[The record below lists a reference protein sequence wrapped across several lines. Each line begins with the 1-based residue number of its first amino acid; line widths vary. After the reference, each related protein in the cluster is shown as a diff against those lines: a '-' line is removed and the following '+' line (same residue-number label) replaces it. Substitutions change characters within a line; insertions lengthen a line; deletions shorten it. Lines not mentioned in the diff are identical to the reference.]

1 MSSPFTVLCIAC
13 YFKGTPFLQQ
23 CKSRGCKVLLV
34 TSEKLRNE
42 DWPRDS
48 VDEFLYMP
56 DENGTWNRDHL
67 LDGISHVAR
76 SHRIDR
82 IVPLDDYDLE
92 RAAMLREHLRVP
104 GMGETRTRYFRD
116 KLAMRRQAEE
126 AGIAVPP
133 YAAAI
138 NDQEILAYTQ
148 SVDAPW
154 LLKPRMQA
162 SATGIVKVS
171 SVDEV
176 FSALNA
182 MGDDR
187 SHYLIEKFVP
197 GDIYH
202 VDSIV
207 YREKVIF
214 ARVSGYAETPMKVAH
229 EGGIFVTHTI
239 DHQSVEGRRLLEENE
254 RLMGAMGHR
263 SGVAHTEFIMG
274 KDGQLYFLETAAR
287 VGGAHIAEM
296 VEAASG
302 VNLWREWAHIETLR
316 PGEEYGLPEVR
327 KHHAGLV
334 VSLARQEY
342 PDLSS
347 FDYPE
352 VVWRLHKRHHAGLI
366 VASDKLSRVKHLVSE
381 TAARFQSEFMAVA
394 PLPDRPSA

>member
-13 YFKGTPFLQQ
+13 YFKGAPFLQQ

-138 NDQEILAYTQ
+138 NDEEILAYMQ
-148 SVDAPW
+148 SVEPPW

-176 FSALNA
+176 FSALDTL
-182 MGDDR
+182 GDER
-187 SHYLIEKFVP
+187 SHHLIEKFVP

-207 YREKVIF
+207 YGEKVIF
-214 ARVSGYAETPMKVAH
+214 AQVSGYAETPMKVAH

-239 DHQSVEGRRLLEENE
+239 EHASDEARRLLEENE

-263 SGVAHTEFIMG
+263 NGVAHTEFIMG
-274 KDGQLYFLETAAR
+274 RDGQVYFLETAAR

-302 VNLWREWAHIETLR
+302 INLWREWAHIETLR
-316 PGEEYGLPEVR
+316 PGEEYTLPDVR
-327 KHHAGLV
+327 TDHAGLV
-334 VSLARQEY
+334 VSLARQEH

-366 VASDKLSRVKHLVSE
+366 VASDKLSRVKQLVSE
-381 TAARFQSEFMAVA
+381 TAVRFQNEFMAVA